1 LAEEIIEEYG
11 PALESITLVRGGGGR
26 FEVMVNGNTVFSK
39 AAEHRHAN
47 PGEIVEKMRKLYGP
61 DGATETHSTIQ

>member
-26 FEVMVNGNTVFSK
+26 FEVTVNGNMIFSK

-47 PGEIVEKMRKLYGP
+47 PREVVEKMRKFYGA
-61 DGATETHSTIQ
+61 DGATETHTNVQ